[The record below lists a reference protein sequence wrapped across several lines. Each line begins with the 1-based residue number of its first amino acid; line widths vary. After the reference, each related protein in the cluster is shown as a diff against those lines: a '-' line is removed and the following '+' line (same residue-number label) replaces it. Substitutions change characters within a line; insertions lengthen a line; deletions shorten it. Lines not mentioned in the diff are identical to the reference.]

1 LIEEEAHVNCG
12 KNVEGNCEEIY
23 LEGMKVEEKNEK
35 TVTQSIREVE
45 VEKVTNKNL
54 NKEIKNQ

>member
-1 LIEEEAHVNCG
+1 MNCG